1 MRRAILVS
9 ILSVTLFG
17 AVAARAEHTRF
28 WEQSSFAEFEK
39 GTHKGIALRSDGTLI
54 PAPEF
59 KPFADPNLAYV
70 WALAVDSRGRVYAA
84 GGSDAKVL
92 RLEASGKPAK
102 VFESTE
108 LTAQALA
115 IDKQDN
121 VYVAT
126 SPDGKVYKITPDG
139 NHTVFFD
146 PKTKYIWALAFDS
159 AGTLFVATGDKGEVY
174 AVGPDGKGQLFF
186 KSDESHARSLAFDH
200 NGNLLVGTDPSGLI
214 IRVPFH
220 AASASALPQAGK
232 AFVIYETNKKEVTA
246 LAADFSG
253 NIYAAAVGS
262 KTPRQTRPGAAQ
274 ISAAQFAAAF
284 QAAAARSA
292 AAAATTAPPAGS
304 PEAAPMI
311 FPQFPSAT
319 GGSEVYRIAPD
330 GSPESLWSSP
340 QDVVYA
346 LGFSPENHLLL
357 GTGNHGEVIELTDN
371 QIFSSLASA
380 DASQVTSLATG
391 PGHKVYVAT
400 ANPGKIFTLGP
411 EYAAEGTFE
420 SDPFDAKIY
429 SRWGRLTW
437 WGEHDGAAG
446 KVEFYV
452 RSGNTSDPDD
462 YWSPW
467 SGPFSDA
474 SGNDV
479 QCPPARFVQWRAV
492 FHIAA
497 PRGVGQDAHQQQP
510 TLSWVKLAY
519 LRNNVAPVID
529 GIVVEQP
536 GLRAQGFSSGGAG
549 PQQTPSIV
557 PLRVPEIHEDGET
570 NFSSVTEFQQ
580 QHPPRFT
587 APPQGFS
594 AKGYQ
599 TAVWTTHDDNDDELT
614 FSLYYRGQGEK
625 EWKLLKNDI
634 QEDFYSWDTNL
645 MPDGAYYLKLVASDS
660 ASNPAGQA
668 LTVDRISDR
677 FQVDNTPPSVEN
689 LRTQP
694 SGNEW
699 HLRFTARDASSDI
712 ARSSYSVDAH
722 HWQSVFPEGQLTDA
736 PVENYDV
743 VLHDLKPGEHTVAV
757 QVFDQFENSA
767 ASKVTFTV
775 PPATH

>member
-9 ILSVTLFG
+9 ILSVALFG

-39 GTHKGIALRSDGTLI
+39 GTHKGVALRSDGTLI

-70 WALAVDSRGRVYAA
+70 WALAVDSHGRVYAA

-92 RLEASGKPAK
+92 RLDASGKPAT

-121 VYVAT
+121 IYVAT
-126 SPDGKVYKITPDG
+126 SPDGKVYKVTPDG
-139 NHTVFFD
+139 KHTVFFD

-159 AGTLFVATGDKGEVY
+159 AGTLFVATGDKGEVF
-174 AVGPDGKGQLFF
+174 AVGPDGTGKLFF

-200 NGNLLVGTDPSGLI
+200 DGNLLVGTDPSGLI
-214 IRVPFH
+214 IRVPLH

-232 AFVIYETNKKEVTA
+232 AFVIYETSKKEVTA
-246 LAADFSG
+246 LAADSSG
-253 NIYAAAVGS
+253 NIYAAAVGN
-262 KTPRQTRPGAAQ
+262 KTPRQQRIGVNPAAAQ
-274 ISAAQFAAAF
+274 QLAAAF

-292 AAAATTAPPAGS
+292 AATAAQSSTVGTPSAT
-304 PEAAPMI
+304 PMI

-479 QCPPARFVQWRAV
+479 QCPPARFVQWKAV

-510 TLSWVKLAY
+510 TLAWVKLAY

-529 GIVVEQP
+529 GIIVEQP
-536 GLRAQGFSSGGAG
+536 GLRAQGFSAGGAG
-549 PQQTPSIV
+549 PQQAPSVV
-557 PLRVPEIHEDGET
+557 PLRVPETHEDGET

-599 TAVWTTHDDNDDELT
+599 TAVWTAHDENDDELT

-634 QEDFYSWDTNL
+634 EEDFYSWDTNL

-660 ASNPAGQA
+660 SSNPSGQA
-668 LTVDRISDR
+668 LTTDRISDR

-689 LRTQP
+689 LRAQP

-699 HLRFTARDASSDI
+699 HLRFTARDAASDI

-722 HWQSVFPEGQLTDA
+722 HWQSVFPEGRLTDA

-743 VLHDLKPGEHTVAV
+743 VLHDLKPGEHTIAV

-775 PPATH
+775 PPAR